1 MGHVLDAESHV
12 RCAVSGCES
21 YYGISY
27 GRGPS
32 SRSISLLCPACLCMM
47 AFRSI
52 IAQRQVWVDGREQA
66 ESSQTPPI
74 SNKCRLV
81 CVSVSGAPG
90 GRLCFAFFF
99 YYSSAAGVGVVS
111 PCVGLGLACL
121 SSSWRLQ
128 TRAGRNGV
136 PVAISPTGSEMTVG
150 D

>member
-32 SRSISLLCPACLCMM
+32 SRSISLSFDLPLSMH
-47 AFRSI
+47 
-52 IAQRQVWVDGREQA
+52 DGLPEYYRTNTGLGGSGQNPLK
-66 ESSQTPPI
+66 TPPI
-74 SNKCRLV
+74 STVISAVSLV

-99 YYSSAAGVGVVS
+99 CY
-111 PCVGLGLACL
+111 
-121 SSSWRLQ
+121 
-128 TRAGRNGV
+128 
-136 PVAISPTGSEMTVG
+136 
-150 D
+150 